1 MIRTVQKVWDNPLD
15 MFRDVEQ
22 ALGQRFKFDTGD
34 LTAQY
39 PVDIYEDED
48 SLTVEAELPGFAKDE
63 IDINIEQGV
72 LSIHAER
79 KQVERKEGTTH
90 VNERRYL
97 RVARKFTLPSSVD
110 ATNVDAKLA
119 DGILTL
125 KLSKRDEV
133 KPRKIQVQ

>member
-79 KQVERKEGTTH
+79 KQAERKEGTTH

-110 ATNVDAKLA
+110 PTNVDAKLA

>member
-39 PVDIYEDED
+39 PVDIHEDED
-48 SLTVEAELPGFAKDE
+48 VLTVEAELPGFSKDE

-79 KQVERKEGTTH
+79 KPQERKEGTTH

-110 ATNVDAKLA
+110 PTNVDAKLA

-125 KLSKRDEV
+125 KLAKRDEV